1 MKKIVLKIDAG
12 KKMCGGCEYLAIFQ
26 IGLKDEVRPQC
37 RIFYVFGGWG
47 KKNMQRAEECLIAEI
62 KNVDRHKS

>member
-1 MKKIVLKIDAG
+1 MLGEK
-12 KKMCGGCEYLAIFQ
+12 CGGCEYFNFSDS
-26 IGLKDEVRPQC
+26 LKDEVRPQC

>member
-12 KKMCGGCEYLAIFQ
+12 KKMCTGCEYLAIFQ
-26 IGLKDEVRPQC
+26 TGLLHEFHPQC
-37 RIFYVFGGWG
+37 RIFYVFGDWG